1 MEYIYVGKIVNTH
14 GIKGEVRIVTDFK
27 YKERALAV
35 GKKIYIG
42 KDKTVEVVTSYRVHK
57 NFSMITIKGIDNIND
72 VLKYKGKNI
81 FTTREELNLGRN
93 EYIDSDLVGMAVMV
107 NGEQVGV
114 VSNYLKDKY
123 QDKIIVNRG
132 ENEYLVPFVC
142 DIIESIDVE
151 KRIISIRDI
160 KGLLD

>member
-14 GIKGEVRIVTDFK
+14 GIKGEIRIVTDFK
-27 YKERALAV
+27 YKERALSI
-35 GKKIYIG
+35 GKKVYIG
-42 KDKTVEVVTSYRVHK
+42 KDKTLEVVTGYRVHK

-72 VLKYKGKNI
+72 VLKYKGKSI
-81 FTTREELNLGRN
+81 FTTRDELNLGLN

-123 QDKIIVNRG
+123 QDKIIVNKG

-142 DIIESIDVE
+142 DIIELVDVE
-151 KRIISIRDI
+151 RHFISIKDI
-160 KGLLD
+160 KGLLE